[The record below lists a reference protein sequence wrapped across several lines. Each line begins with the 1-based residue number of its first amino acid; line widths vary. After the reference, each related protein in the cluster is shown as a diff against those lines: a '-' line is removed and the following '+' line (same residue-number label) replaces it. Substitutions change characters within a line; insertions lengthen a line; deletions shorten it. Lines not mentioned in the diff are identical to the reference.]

1 MPEVVIHYIERTV
14 HGNGIAVKVWGEI
27 LTASQE
33 VVNARDLELQTLQV
47 LVLTPLTGKYTI
59 DPHDETVRDTIPWP
73 TKYIWE
79 KGRPDNYATV
89 YLWDDTSTEHT
100 GSVWLDFHALGE

>member
-1 MPEVVIHYIERTV
+1 MPEVEIHYIERTV
-14 HGNGIAVKVWGEI
+14 HGNGIAVKVWGELLI
-27 LTASQE
+27 KSQE
-33 VVNARDLELQTLQV
+33 SVLARDLELQTIQV
-47 LVLTPLTGKYTI
+47 LILTPLTGKYTI
-59 DPHDETVRDTIPWP
+59 DPHSGERDTIPWP

-79 KGRPDNYATV
+79 KGRPDNWATV